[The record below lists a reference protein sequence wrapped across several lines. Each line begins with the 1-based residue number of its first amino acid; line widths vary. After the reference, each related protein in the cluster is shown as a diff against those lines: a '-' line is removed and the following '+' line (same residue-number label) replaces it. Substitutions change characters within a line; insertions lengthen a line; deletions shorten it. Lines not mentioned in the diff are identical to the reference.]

1 MNNKE
6 TINQVLD
13 ALMSISVKGNDVI
26 TMANCLQ
33 ALDGVLRAWPEENK
47 VSIEPEVVED

>member
-6 TINQVLD
+6 TINRVLD

-26 TMANCLQ
+26 TMANCMQ
-33 ALDGVLRAWPEENK
+33 ALDGILRAWPEEDK
-47 VSIEPEVVED
+47 ISVEPEIVED

>member
-6 TINQVLD
+6 AINQVLE
-13 ALMSISVKGNDVI
+13 ALMSISVRGNDVI

-33 ALDGVLRAWPEENK
+33 ALDGILRAWPEEDK
-47 VSIEPEVVED
+47 KPIEPEVVEG